1 MLGTQLLRV
10 KQHTMEHVSM
20 AMRLVARQ
28 DDDDPGKK
36 LLDLISDPFSGE
48 ASLLLTLSTLPFRGV

>member
-1 MLGTQLLRV
+1 
-10 KQHTMEHVSM
+10 M

-28 DDDDPGKK
+28 DEDDPGKK

-48 ASLLLTLSTLPFRGV
+48 ASLLLNLSTLPFRGV